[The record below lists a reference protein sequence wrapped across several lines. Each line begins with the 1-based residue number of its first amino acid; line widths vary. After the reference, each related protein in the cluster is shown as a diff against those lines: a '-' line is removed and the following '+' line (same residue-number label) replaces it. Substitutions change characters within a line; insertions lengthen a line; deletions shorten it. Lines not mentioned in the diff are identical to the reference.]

1 MPSASA
7 YSQSPGR
14 TQTPWIC
21 TATSRCPSPRRSV
34 GNGINPSARR
44 PTAAAFSSATSRTQ
58 PSTTRPAQPLRAAAA
73 ARLPPTRARRSDP
86 PPSTTST
93 RPSPGDSTAALTC
106 VLSSWHLTVLTG
118 PANAATPPKLWKT
131 GGKTRKDP
139 LISPLCS
146 SQKSQV
152 LKGVEEG
159 AAVMFRKPFR
169 RNEQQGKRLGGC
181 AGEGTTAATGEKPG
195 SGGTNPRAPGGHPG
209 VVGST
214 AGSPVFAR
222 FASMPSAAKPPSAG
236 PRRLP
241 RIVIQ
246 PQGQARKRG
255 PRRPLCQGRSA
266 AWATYW
272 PARGT
277 TATNRGKKSR
287 FSLGNAFFSQ

>member
-44 PTAAAFSSATSRTQ
+44 PTAAAFSSATSRTH
-58 PSTTRPAQPLRAAAA
+58 
-73 ARLPPTRARRSDP
+73 
-86 PPSTTST
+86 PSTTST

-181 AGEGTTAATGEKPG
+181 AAEGTSAATCDKPV
-195 SGGTNPRAPGGHPG
+195 S
-209 VVGST
+209 
-214 AGSPVFAR
+214 
-222 FASMPSAAKPPSAG
+222 
-236 PRRLP
+236 
-241 RIVIQ
+241 
-246 PQGQARKRG
+246 
-255 PRRPLCQGRSA
+255 
-266 AWATYW
+266 
-272 PARGT
+272 RGT
-277 TATNRGKKSR
+277 TSCA
-287 FSLGNAFFSQ
+287 Q